1 MISDYRDRACEAQ
14 PFSVVLKRV
23 IASLINEADTP
34 MDREDRI
41 QAALE
46 EGAIS
51 YPEAY
56 ALRTGDDL

>member
-1 MISDYRDRACEAQ
+1 MISDYRDRTCEAQ

-23 IASLINEADTP
+23 ITSLINDADTP
-34 MDREDRI
+34 LDREDRI

-51 YPEAY
+51 YAEAY
-56 ALRTGDDL
+56 ALRTDGDL